1 MFLILHKFV
10 WKILNVH
17 VSIFV
22 ETLCNFPQI
31 LKGICDENKI
41 KNHHKIFYF
50 VDDITVLKDGKPR
63 VLPF

>member
-1 MFLILHKFV
+1 MS
-10 WKILNVH
+10 VH